1 MDGYQPPTDLTPGFT
16 MAANA
21 SSSSIAAEG
30 RADADGGSHGWWALW
45 ILTVL
50 LAGEACLLGWCFV
63 GGWLRDLDG
72 KRWAAFAAIM
82 MLGGLQSHIRQ
93 HRDAYRAVR
102 VSWPLVAGQ
111 IAAFAGV
118 LAYAGWLA
126 SGGRDTPLGS
136 AGELVT
142 GGGLAV
148 AWFVFSL
155 LLVAPGAGMV
165 RSVLTTVLGFGL
177 FAFAAWHVGTLTMG
191 FWQATGDTTLRLVE
205 LLLVPLA
212 GGPVVRPQ
220 PFAIGTPEF
229 TVLVTESC
237 GGFHGI
243 GLVTALLVG
252 YLWWFRDVQRFP
264 QSLLLVPIGMAL
276 MWLANVLRITSL
288 VLVGIWISPDIA
300 VEGFHSAAGWIAFL
314 AVGLGLIW
322 TASRMP
328 FFSLPHAAGPAA
340 GPVEQATLATN
351 APRAGHPPSAGHPP
365 LADHAPATDQA
376 MPTGLT
382 APTVVSCI
390 LPFLALMAVTI
401 LTRAFTAGF
410 DLLYPLRVVAV
421 AAVLWRLRG
430 GLPWRTFRIRPA
442 AVAIGAATFAVWM
455 ALAPAADAGTGD
467 DPNVLGWPWS
477 AAWLVV
483 RVVGATVTVPIAE
496 ELFFRGFVIRRCIG
510 PDVDAVPV
518 GAFTWL
524 SFLLSSVAFGVLH
537 GDAWVAGTLAGML
550 FALALYTRRSLDD
563 AVVAHATTN
572 ALLSGYVV
580 ATGSWSQWG

>member
-1 MDGYQPPTDLTPGFT
+1 
-16 MAANA
+16 MAASNSPAVPDGEPRWFRGAAA
-21 SSSSIAAEG
+21 SPVG
-30 RADADGGSHGWWALW
+30 PLTALR
-45 ILTVL
+45 L
-50 LAGEACLLGWCFV
+50 LALLLFVEAVLLGWCL
-63 GGWLRDLDG
+63 GGQWLREIQG
-72 KRWAAFAAIM
+72 KRWAAFMAVMLLAA
-82 MLGGLQSHIRQ
+82 LDQ
-93 HRDAYRAVR
+93 HVRRHGAAYRAVR
-102 VSWPLVAGQ
+102 IAWPIALGQ
-111 IAAFAGV
+111 VLAFVGV
-118 LAYAGWLA
+118 LGYASWLA

-276 MWLANVLRITSL
+276 MWLANVLRITAL
-288 VLVGIWISPDIA
+288 VLVGIWISPEIA

-322 TASRMP
+322 STSRMR
-328 FFSLPHAAGPAA
+328 FFSVPHTAGPAA
-340 GPVEQATLATN
+340 GPVEQAALAPN
-351 APRAGHPPSAGHPP
+351 AHRAGHPPSA
-365 LADHAPATDQA
+365 DHAPATDLA
-376 MPTGLT
+376 MPTDPT

-390 LPFLALMAVTI
+390 LPFLALMAITI

-430 GLPWRTFRIRPA
+430 DLPWQSFRIRPA

-455 ALAPAADAGTGD
+455 ALTPVADAGTGD